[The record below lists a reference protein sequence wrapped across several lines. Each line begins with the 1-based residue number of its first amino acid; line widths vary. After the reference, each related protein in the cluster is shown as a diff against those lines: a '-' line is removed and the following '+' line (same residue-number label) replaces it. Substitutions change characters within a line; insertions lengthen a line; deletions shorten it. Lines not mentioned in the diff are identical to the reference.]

1 MFKRIKRRLFRRSG
15 PQYLY
20 IGYCAGRPYIII
32 DDGHKV

>member
-1 MFKRIKRRLFRRSG
+1 MRQWIRRRLCRHSG
-15 PQYLY
+15 AQYLY